1 MPLLA
6 DRNLCTGC
14 GACASSCAHKC
25 ICMKPDEYRFVYPI
39 VDVTHCVQCG
49 LCEQG
54 CPVVKEQSSD
64 TSSSLPK
71 AYAAYSKDENLRKES
86 SSGAVFSELAHYI
99 FGKGGVVF
107 GAAYDGQYNVQH
119 ICAESRE
126 DLASLRGA
134 KYAQSDLGE
143 VFQDVRS
150 RLNRDQPVLFSG
162 TPCQV
167 AGLKS
172 FLRKEYENLICVDF
186 VCHGVPSPMAWK
198 AYVVYRAKIDND
210 GEFPQSIN
218 LRSKETGWSRY
229 KYSSVFKYKNG
240 KRSVCLSGDSLFMK
254 LFIGDYICRP
264 SCENCPFKGY
274 SRNSDLT
281 LGDFWGIWDIK
292 PEMDDNGGT
301 SLILCQSDHG
311 AKLLEGIAD
320 KLVMTQVTL
329 EEAIRQNSSML
340 TASPA
345 NPRRKEALD
354 MIRAGNIAACE
365 SWFRQPKKT
374 MTQKLRHLVGSM
386 LRKN

>member
-6 DRNLCTGC
+6 DRNQCTGC
-14 GACASSCAHKC
+14 GACASSCTHKC
-25 ICMKPDEYRFVYPI
+25 ICMEPDEYGFVYPAI
-39 VDVTHCVQCG
+39 NETNCVQCG
-49 LCEQG
+49 LCEQR
-54 CPVVKEQSSD
+54 CPVVKKQSPD
-64 TSSSLPK
+64 AISSIPK
-71 AYAAYSKDENLRKES
+71 AYAAYSKEESLRKES
-86 SSGAVFSELAHYI
+86 SSGAVFSEMAQYI
-99 FGKGGVVF
+99 LDRGGAVF
-107 GAAYDGQYNVQH
+107 GAAYDEQYKVH
-119 ICAESRE
+119 HVCAVSKEE
-126 DLASLRGA
+126 LAGLRGA

-143 VFQDVRS
+143 VFVDVRS
-150 RLNRDQPVLFSG
+150 RLNRHQLVLFSG

-167 AGLKS
+167 AGLNS
-172 FLRKEYENLICVDF
+172 FLHKEYENLFCIDF
-186 VCHGVPSPMAWK
+186 VCHGVPSPMAWT
-198 AYVVYRAKIDND
+198 AYVEYRAKKDNH
-210 GEFPQSIN
+210 GELPRSIN

-229 KYSSVFKYKNG
+229 RYSNVFEYENG
-240 KRSVCLSGDSLFMK
+240 KRSVCSSSDSLFMK
-254 LFIGDYICRP
+254 LFVGDYICRP

-274 SRNSDLT
+274 SRISNLT

-311 AKLLEGIAD
+311 AKLLEDIAD
-320 KLVMTQVTL
+320 KLVMKQVTL
-329 EEAIRQNSSML
+329 EEASRQNSSML

-374 MTQKLRHLVGSM
+374 MTQKLRHLVGSL